1 MYFDFDTY
9 DFADTHTAPEADA
22 ILDGHSI
29 MTWRTLH
36 ESTLDFITRAKQSGV
51 ISGQPLVITG
61 HKDSTFVVAI
71 LACLKMGVPYVPV
84 DTINPEERINKIIE
98 IVQAPIR
105 YDAHQDVFVRGAQHA
120 KDLEEDDLAYIMF
133 TSGSTGDPKGVQIG
147 KEGLSLFANWSTEHL
162 QLQDVPRVM
171 DHVLFSFDFSLFTLS
186 ASLGKGGT
194 CVMCSREMVAD
205 KGRFISYL
213 IDSQISVWA
222 STPSFIRQQLLHPNF
237 NHHHIP
243 TLKFFYMG
251 AEPLFPGLVEE
262 IVAKFPG
269 ARIINGYG
277 PTEATVSTTWLEVD
291 TSVVKSDRGPYSIGI
306 PKPYATVFLDNGEIC
321 IAGDHVMR
329 GYVNRPDLNDGRL
342 FLHNGKRAYRSGDM
356 GYFDEQNILHFRGR
370 IDDQIKMHGYRI
382 ELTDVDAALT
392 LLDGVR
398 AGATIAIRRPDGM
411 VLRMVGF
418 VEPNDAMPGDG
429 IQQLPCALEDWRR
442 MLGEH
447 IPDYMMPVELFA
459 LSAFPTSNTGK
470 VDRKKLTALYLEP
483 RVRMPQESLQS

>member
-1 MYFDFDTY
+1 
-9 DFADTHTAPEADA
+9 
-22 ILDGHSI
+22 
-29 MTWRTLH
+29 
-36 ESTLDFITRAKQSGV
+36 
-51 ISGQPLVITG
+51 
-61 HKDSTFVVAI
+61 
-71 LACLKMGVPYVPV
+71 
-84 DTINPEERINKIIE
+84 
-98 IVQAPIR
+98 
-105 YDAHQDVFVRGAQHA
+105 
-120 KDLEEDDLAYIMF
+120 MF

-147 KEGLSLFANWSTEHL
+147 KEGLSLFANWATEHL
-162 QLQDVPRVM
+162 ELEGAPRVM
-171 DHVLFSFDFSLFTLS
+171 DHVLFSFDFSIFTLS
-186 ASLGKGGT
+186 ASLGKGGA
-194 CVMCSREMVAD
+194 CVMCSRDMVAD
-205 KGRFISYL
+205 KGRFIAYL
-213 IDSQISVWA
+213 IESEISVWA
-222 STPSFIRQQLLHPNF
+222 STPSFIRQQLLHPSF
-237 NHHHIP
+237 DHHHIP

-262 IVAKFPG
+262 IVSKFPD

-291 TSVVKSDRGPYSIGI
+291 TTVIKVDRGPYSIGI

-356 GYFDEQNILHFRGR
+356 GYFDEQNMLHFKGR

-392 LLDGVR
+392 LLAGVR
-398 AGATIAIRRPDGM
+398 AGATIAIKRPDGM

-418 VEPNDAMPGDG
+418 VEPLDATPSDG
-429 IQQLPCALEDWRR
+429 IQQLPCALEDWRQ
-442 MLGEH
+442 MLGQH

-459 LSAFPTSNTGK
+459 LSSFPTSNTGK

-483 RVRMPQESLQS
+483 RIQVPQESLQS